1 MKTGTVSADKGKH
14 VFIVKIILNNHKI
27 IIWLGFHMIRT
38 ILEISVSNSKMP
50 GDDGQG
56 RSQSS
61 EQDEASFEPLVGS
74 GGMPPPPLQKILKS
88 RGSEMLL

>member
-1 MKTGTVSADKGKH
+1 
-14 VFIVKIILNNHKI
+14 
-27 IIWLGFHMIRT
+27 MIGT

-50 GDDGQG
+50 GDDDHG
-56 RSQSS
+56 RSQTS

-74 GGMPPPPLQKILKS
+74 GGMPPQKILKS

>member
-1 MKTGTVSADKGKH
+1 
-14 VFIVKIILNNHKI
+14 
-27 IIWLGFHMIRT
+27 MIGT

-56 RSQSS
+56 RSQTS

-74 GGMPPPPLQKILKS
+74 GGMPPQENFEI
-88 RGSEMLL
+88 

>member
-1 MKTGTVSADKGKH
+1 
-14 VFIVKIILNNHKI
+14 
-27 IIWLGFHMIRT
+27 MIGT

-50 GDDGQG
+50 GDDGHG
-56 RSQSS
+56 CSQTS

-74 GGMPPPPLQKILKS
+74 GGMPPQKILKS